1 MLPNKTKYAL
11 ACDSGIAVLVTD
23 IPLDVEAADI
33 MEIAYMER
41 RFIEARNYEA
51 YVQVHPEE
59 SVYFDD
65 YSLAMPMPELYVEN
79 PLLVP
84 NEDEYEKLKDS
95 YPNAIWLGGV
105 QSIVSYKHWKEG
117 GELVNGFEEVE

>member
-1 MLPNKTKYAL
+1 MTQTKYAV
-11 ACDSGIAVLVTD
+11 ACDSGIAVLITD
-23 IPLDVEAADI
+23 IPLDINMDDL
-33 MEIAYMER
+33 MHIAYMER
-41 RFIEARNYEA
+41 RFIEMQSYES
-51 YVQVHPEE
+51 YIQLHPEE